1 LKAGAGAETNSFGSA
16 TLDTCKYWGE
26 YQSGLEIYDAA
37 SVRYLHINLMER
49 DNFTNP
55 LEAEKQPVE
64 SSILRT
70 TFVGL
75 LQPHSTTSHRIG
87 SANSRPASDAQFH
100 AGGTA
105 GLLAAAATAVS
116 SYATWASATKLTTS
130 VLAGVEATCK
140 AGGVL
145 GPVVSAL
152 GLKADPRNL
161 APYNTFH
168 IAALQASGRT
178 SVTGATAAN
187 KEKLLDGQSV
197 SCSGTAVAS
206 CQVVSLAGQAK
217 LIRQPQQEYLP
228 DGMVLSSWPADEKDD
243 DDLSWGSS
251 SDYEYEQEPL
261 QLAKGTKVKSNILKS
276 FLYIIKRSSLFRN

>member
-1 LKAGAGAETNSFGSA
+1 LKARAGAETNSFGSA

-26 YQSGLEIYDAA
+26 YQSGLGIYDAA
-37 SVRYLHINLMER
+37 SVRYLHTNLMES

-55 LEAEKQPVE
+55 LEAEKEPEE

-75 LQPHSTTSHRIG
+75 LQPHSIGSHRIG

-130 VLAGVEATCK
+130 AGVEATCK
-140 AGGVL
+140 AGGVPR
-145 GPVVSAL
+145 PVVSAL
-152 GLKADPRNL
+152 GLKADLRNL

-168 IAALQASGRT
+168 IAASQASGRT
-178 SVTGATAAN
+178 SATGATAAD
-187 KEKLLDGQSV
+187 KEKLVDGQSV

-217 LIRQPQQEYLP
+217 LIRQPQQEYPP
-228 DGMVLSSWPADEKDD
+228 DGVVLSSWPADEEDD
-243 DDLSWGSS
+243 DDLSWCS
-251 SDYEYEQEPL
+251 SDYAFEQEPL
-261 QLAKGTKVKSNILKS
+261 QLAKGAKVKSNILKS
-276 FLYIIKRSSLFRN
+276 FLYLTKRSSLFVN